1 MSWRL
6 ESSEGD
12 RKSARVQ
19 SDEGY
24 LIDFRDL
31 LFAPMNLDW
40 ISPPPAPMCCLF
52 SGFDR
57 GVWRREEQPPVSLH
71 QEWVHSRQSHD
82 DRRGVQHED
91 RSAGQLHHQSSDLGH
106 SRPGALQSHHLSV
119 GTHTHTHTII
129 HAHNKESRSI
139 TASTSHFTII
149 IMSVLSLLV
158 DSGITGERLEHC
170 WSMTLASTWP
180 MRAQSG
186 GWRSCTTTQTLTS
199 WSCWW
204 ETRATWSPSGPC
216 PQGRPETLQVR
227 AVML

>member
-1 MSWRL
+1 MNSLKTVARRSAW
-6 ESSEGD
+6 S
-12 RKSARVQ
+12 SARGPFSWTTSPSKLRSGTQ
-19 SDEGY
+19 QAWSATGPSPQRGY
-24 LIDFRDL
+24 
-31 LFAPMNLDW
+31 
-40 ISPPPAPMCCLF
+40 
-52 SGFDR
+52 
-57 GVWRREEQPPVSLH
+57 
-71 QEWVHSRQSHD
+71 
-82 DRRGVQHED
+82 
-91 RSAGQLHHQSSDLGH
+91 
-106 SRPGALQSHHLSV
+106 
-119 GTHTHTHTII
+119 THTII
-129 HAHNKESRSI
+129 HAHKAVRSI

-149 IMSVLSLLV
+149 IMTALSLLV

-186 GWRSCTTTQTLTS
+186 GWRSSTTTQTLTL